1 MKFKELTKTS
11 RLTEAS
17 VQNMIDVLYQLY
29 NREKYNIFYND
40 IEKFLKKYPEAD
52 GDLNNVPEKEVK
64 KLYNEIYNKAKD
76 DFINDN
82 CDVYDLE
89 ILGLKLNQ
97 KDFEKMREKYGRYK
111 QEYYKG
117 WCNCYD
123 LLNCKSE

>member
-1 MKFKELTKTS
+1 MKFKELTRTS